1 VLGAQAEAA
10 RGTERADL
18 LERLAAH
25 LERAGDRDGA
35 AEALARA
42 LEADPHRDATWSW
55 LLMLAPEDEERL
67 ARAETARRRAETE
80 VTFASS
86 EAVEAPAWQAPALAA
101 GGASV
106 LEAADAPAPEQPPV
120 DGLLREL
127 LAPAPEDARAA
138 SEPATAVAF
147 ETQPPEA
154 GRPFEPET
162 AIAFEAQAPGAAHP
176 FEPETVLALEL
187 SPPPEAPAAPPEVAF
202 EEPPEGA
209 APGETEPEV
218 AAISFEAPAEGE
230 PGFEVEAHLPL
241 ITDLAELARDGRLR
255 MEAGDFEGAYERLAL
270 ALARDPSDLTVA
282 RDLSRVTER
291 LGLFDE
297 YVQLGEVCAEA
308 ISGYDPLAAA
318 ARFRHFAEVLRD
330 RLGEAERA
338 AVMLEKSL
346 ALVPDDPDTRRE
358 LVQLLASRPET
369 APRALDIW
377 LDLARRDP
385 SDGEAS
391 AGVAEVCARLAEA
404 SPPEAA
410 LHLAERGRL
419 AASLAAFVAPAT
431 FAPPPPGKLAAQV
444 ALELRARVA
453 APGATGP
460 LARLLRL
467 LAPFLEPLFPADLQ
481 RRGVSPADR
490 IDAARF
496 PALAVAL
503 DGAARALW
511 ARPHSA
517 FLSTRPGLEMVLE
530 NTRPPAVIA
539 TAGVAELP
547 TLALSFLSAR
557 ALDLLDHGWAL
568 VGKFAPKDIGI
579 LLELACRFA
588 GASPPSLGLP
598 AERAGA
604 FLKVLEAQVPAA
616 ARAAASELAAPSAE
630 ELAETD
636 PRAFAAALRRTAN
649 RVALLYAGEPGAALH
664 ALALLDR
671 RLEAGSLDPVQ
682 ALALPDLRDLA
693 LFSLSDPFV
702 DLRAA
707 LVR

>member
-1 VLGAQAEAA
+1 
-10 RGTERADL
+10 
-18 LERLAAH
+18 
-25 LERAGDRDGA
+25 
-35 AEALARA
+35 
-42 LEADPHRDATWSW
+42 
-55 LLMLAPEDEERL
+55 
-67 ARAETARRRAETE
+67 
-80 VTFASS
+80 
-86 EAVEAPAWQAPALAA
+86 VEA
-101 GGASV
+101 
-106 LEAADAPAPEQPPV
+106 
-120 DGLLREL
+120 R
-127 LAPAPEDARAA
+127 
-138 SEPATAVAF
+138 
-147 ETQPPEA
+147 
-154 GRPFEPET
+154 
-162 AIAFEAQAPGAAHP
+162 
-176 FEPETVLALEL
+176 
-187 SPPPEAPAAPPEVAF
+187 
-202 EEPPEGA
+202 
-209 APGETEPEV
+209 
-218 AAISFEAPAEGE
+218 
-230 PGFEVEAHLPL
+230 LPL
-241 ITDLAELARDGRLR
+241 VTDLAELARDGRLR

-270 ALARDPSDLTVA
+270 ALAREPSDLTVA

-330 RLGEAERA
+330 RLGEVERA

-410 LHLAERGRL
+410 RHLAERGRL

-490 IDAARF
+490 LDAARA
-496 PALAVAL
+496 PALAAAL

-511 ARPHSA
+511 TRPHSV
-517 FLSTRPGLEMVLE
+517 FLSTRPGLEMALE

-547 TLALSFLSAR
+547 PSALSFLSAR

-616 ARAAASELAAPSAE
+616 ARAAAAELAAPSAD

-671 RLEAGSLDPVQ
+671 RLEAGPLEPVQ

-693 LFSLSDPFV
+693 LFSLSDAFV

-707 LVR
+707 LVG